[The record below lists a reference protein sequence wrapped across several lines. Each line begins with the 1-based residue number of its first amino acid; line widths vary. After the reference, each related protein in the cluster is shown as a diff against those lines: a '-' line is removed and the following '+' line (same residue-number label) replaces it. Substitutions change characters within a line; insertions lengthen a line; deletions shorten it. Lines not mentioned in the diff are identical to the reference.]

1 MNDAAGSPCNLTPF
15 ALRDAPALIEAVFPA
30 QKVSFEAQRERKA
43 GAGQTLTA
51 LGSYWKGRKPLILVR
66 AIVLG
71 SLLPQTDDPQKDLEI
86 FEKLMAFD
94 DGGLA
99 RREPKL
105 GPAEI
110 ARRIELASPWSYFTA
125 RVKGDEEDV
134 EEIKVAQ
141 FPLDLD
147 DFPGLT
153 IRWRRDIH
161 PDNRLELLARALATY
176 PTYEERAALCKRPEE
191 LDQTALYAPIWPD
204 VNAHLSRFGIAAQSH
219 QELVEQLGIRRFGH
233 RPRVGDTFCGGGSIP
248 FEAARLGCD
257 VYASDLN
264 PIACMLT
271 WGALNIIGA
280 SLEKRAE
287 IERAQREVAEAVDR
301 EITVLGIE
309 HDSQGNRAKAYLYC
323 LETRCPETGWM
334 VPMAPSWVISRN
346 RNVVAKLVPDPAN
359 KRFDIEILSGVS
371 KAEMDTAEQGTVRDA
386 SLVYGLDGKTY
397 RTPIRTIRGDYRDAD
412 GSIENRLRR
421 WAKHDFKPRPDDI
434 FQERLY
440 CIQWM
445 ARETLDL
452 HRPETFFATVT
463 EDDLGRERQIETIIA
478 DHLVEWQEAGLVPDM
493 AIEPGEKTDELIRT
507 RGWTYWHHLFRPRE
521 MLVLQTILKMT
532 RTQTSYPGLPK
543 ALNYASKLC
552 QWVTG
557 PRAINKLTGKATGGP
572 KDFAN
577 HVFYNQAFNT
587 FYNSAARYSLAL
599 VDALNVES
607 ATPATGVKTASKVE
621 VLSAH
626 SLQSRCDFFITDPPY
641 ADAIVYHEI
650 TEYFIAWLRKNA
662 PPPFDQWTWD
672 SRRDLAIKGSGD
684 DFRRGM
690 VDAYRAMTEH
700 MPDNGM
706 QCVMFTHQDTGVWS
720 DMVSIF
726 WAAGLQVVGAW
737 YIATETT
744 SELKKGGYVQ
754 GTVILML
761 RKRPPGE
768 RPGFKQR
775 ILPAVKREVDAQIKQ
790 MLHLNDET
798 EAKMGA
804 PVFNDSDLQMAGY
817 AAALKVLTGFTS
829 IGGEDVTAFAL
840 RPRRKGE
847 TTVVDEIVAQAAE
860 TANSLLVPDG
870 LDAATWAAIGGIQR
884 FYLRMLD
891 METTGA
897 AKLDNYQNFAKAFRV
912 QDYAAVMASVK
923 PNAARLKAV
932 TEFKPRD
939 LTDRTEI
946 GPTPLGALI
955 VAIQEFLADKEPE
968 VVMAN
973 LRDAVP
979 DYLGQR
985 PKLIDLAGF
994 LAAKARA
1001 PETRRAAEAIAGRM
1015 RNQRLQ

>member
-1 MNDAAGSPCNLTPF
+1 VTESATSATEANSPRSSQLRPF

-43 GAGQTLTA
+43 GPGQTLTA

-71 SLLPQTDDPQKDLEI
+71 SLLSQTDDAEKDLEL

-94 DGGLA
+94 EGGLA
-99 RREPKL
+99 RRAPKIS
-105 GPAEI
+105 PAEI
-110 ARRIELASPWSYFTA
+110 ARRIELADPWTYFA
-125 RVKGDEEDV
+125 ASFKGDADDAD
-134 EEIKVAQ
+134 EIEGAQ
-141 FPLDLD
+141 FPLDVD
-147 DFPGLT
+147 DFPGLA
-153 IRWRRDIH
+153 IRWRRDI
-161 PDNRLELLARALATY
+161 DQADKLDLLAKSLATY

-191 LDQTALYAPIWPD
+191 LDQDALYAPIWPA
-204 VNAHLSRFGIAAQSH
+204 VNAHLGHLGIEAHSH
-219 QELVEQLGIRRFGH
+219 QELVEQLGILRYGH

-280 SLEKRAE
+280 SPEKRAE
-287 IERAQREVAEAVDR
+287 IEQAQREVADAVDR
-301 EITVLGIE
+301 EITALGIE
-309 HDSQGNRAKAYLYC
+309 HDRKGNRAKAYLYC

-334 VPMAPSWVISRN
+334 VPMAPSWLISKTRSVI
-346 RNVVAKLVPDPAN
+346 AKLVPNHEN
-359 KRFDIEILSGVS
+359 KRFDIQILNGVS
-371 KAEMDTAEQGTVRDA
+371 VAEMKSAELGTVRDGN
-386 SLVYGLDGKTY
+386 LVYELEGKSF
-397 RTPIRTIRGDYRDAD
+397 RTPIKTLRGDYRDAN
-412 GSIENRLRR
+412 GNTGNKLRD
-421 WAKHDFKPRPDDI
+421 WGMQEFKPRPDDI

-445 ARETLDL
+445 RQETLNS
-452 HRPETFFATVT
+452 HRPETYFAAVT
-463 EDDLGRERQIETIIA
+463 DEDRERERK
-478 DHLVEWQEAGLVPDM
+478 VEAIVAENLAGWQEEGLVPDM
-493 AIEPGEKTDELIRT
+493 AIEPGDKTDELIRT
-507 RGWTYWHHLFRPRE
+507 RGWMYWHQLFSPRQVVVLAQLTGQSCVQPTAFLEICDGLNHLSKFCRVKPGGAGPRPE
-521 MLVLQTILKMT
+521 EIWIAGTFSNQ
-532 RTQTSYPGLPK
+532 
-543 ALNYASKLC
+543 ALNTLFNYGVRSFGGFPKRRLQHVSCSISGRGCLVCNGSAEE
-552 QWVTG
+552 VTTSG
-557 PRAINKLTGKATGGP
+557 DL
-572 KDFAN
+572 
-577 HVFYNQAFNT
+577 
-587 FYNSAARYSLAL
+587 
-599 VDALNVES
+599 
-607 ATPATGVKTASKVE
+607 
-621 VLSAH
+621 
-626 SLQSRCDFFITDPPY
+626 FITDPPY
-641 ADAIVYHEI
+641 ADAVMYHEI
-650 TEYFIAWLRKNA
+650 TEFFIAWPRKNP

-690 VDAYRAMTEH
+690 VDAYKSMTEH

-726 WAAGLQVVGAW
+726 WAAGVQVVGAW
-737 YIATETT
+737 CIATETT

-761 RKRPPGE
+761 RKRPAGD

-775 ILPAVKREVDAQIKQ
+775 ILPEVKREVDAQIKQ
-790 MLHLNDET
+790 MLHLNTET
-798 EAKMGA
+798 EARMGT

-847 TTVVDEIVAQAAE
+847 TNVVAEIVEQAAE
-860 TANSLLVPDG
+860 TANGLLVPEG
-870 LDAATWAAIGGIQR
+870 LERETWHAIAGIQR

-897 AKLDNYQNFAKAFRV
+897 SKLDNYQNFAKAFRV
-912 QDYAAVMASVK
+912 RDHASVMASIK
-923 PNAARLKAV
+923 PNAARLKSV

-946 GPTPLGALI
+946 DPTPLGALI
-955 VAIQEFLADKEPE
+955 VAIQELLAEKDPE

-973 LRDAVP
+973 LREAVL
-979 DYLGQR
+979 DYLAKR
-985 PKLIDLAGF
+985 PVLMDMADFI
-994 LAAKARA
+994 AAKARSA
-1001 PETRRAAEAIAGRM
+1001 EVRRTAEAIASRI
-1015 RNQRLQ
+1015 RHQRLQ